1 MALVVVVALPE
12 QLERAFAVPGAGLD
26 AGERV
31 ADRRV
36 ILLLQ
41 RLLEDPARGLPIA
54 LAVGRERREEV
65 LPRRRLVD
73 AGDAA
78 DREHRRPRLLR
89 DRVPLLAD
97 VVEVDER
104 PCRRVHLLAVD
115 GERRM

>member
-26 AGERV
+26 ACERV

-36 ILLLQ
+36 LLLLQ
-41 RLLEDPARGLPIA
+41 RLLEDPARGLPVA
-54 LAVGRERREEV
+54 LAVGRQRRKEV
-65 LPRRRLVD
+65 LPGRWLVD
-73 AGDAA
+73 TRDAA
-78 DREHRRPRLLR
+78 DRKHGRPRLLR

-104 PCRRVHLLAVD
+104 PC
-115 GERRM
+115 